1 MTGPIITLLSDFGT
15 SDGYAAAMKGVILDV
30 VPNAILVDA
39 AHDIRAHDIQA
50 ASWALAQYA
59 FTFPEGTTH
68 IAVVDPDVGTDRDL
82 LVATAGGH
90 TFFAPNNGLV
100 HWISR
105 SAAGFEVRRI
115 RDDVSRPE
123 GKSNTFHGRDVLA
136 YAAARLARGF
146 DSIDS
151 ITEPLQELVMPQ
163 WGEVRSR
170 GEGLEG
176 EVIHVDRFGNLI
188 TNIHRT
194 YLEQAGWKEVALEAG
209 AGTISN
215 LCKTYG
221 DVLPGEPL
229 VLIGSHDHL
238 EIAVC
243 HGSAA
248 SAMGLKRGAKVIVRR
263 GA

>member
-39 AHDIRAHDIQA
+39 AHEIRAHDIQA

-123 GKSNTFHGRDVLA
+123 GKSNTFHRRASTSGPMAPCRVSR
-136 YAAARLARGF
+136 ARCSRLRGSTPGPRIRQYRF
-146 DSIDS
+146 DHGTI
-151 ITEPLQELVMPQ
+151 
-163 WGEVRSR
+163 
-170 GEGLEG
+170 
-176 EVIHVDRFGNLI
+176 
-188 TNIHRT
+188 
-194 YLEQAGWKEVALEAG
+194 
-209 AGTISN
+209 AGT
-215 LCKTYG
+215 G
-221 DVLPGEPL
+221 HAAVG
-229 VLIGSHDHL
+229 GSSL
-238 EIAVC
+238 T
-243 HGSAA
+243 
-248 SAMGLKRGAKVIVRR
+248 R
-263 GA
+263 